1 MYARRTPTVV
11 QQVNNPTSRLYFL
24 NGPNAN
30 LYGLDSSGTYG
41 TESFPQIAQRCRSQ
55 AEELNVAL
63 DFRQTNHEGVLI
75 DWIQE
80 AGASKSGGIVLNA
93 GGYTHTSI
101 AIRDAVA
108 AVAVPVV
115 EVHISNIYARD
126 EFRHHSHIAPVAKAT
141 LAGFGVAGY
150 ELAIAGLAA
159 LLGQNQLASRAA
171 GKRKS

>member
-1 MYARRTPTVV
+1 MSSMSIVAPPLRMKKRNPRRTIGWLLSKVDARWLV
-11 QQVNNPTSRLYFL
+11 GFGFL
-24 NGPNAN
+24 TTA
-30 LYGLDSSGTYG
+30 LATFHMTGLSLD
-41 TESFPQIAQRCRSQ
+41 I
-55 AEELNVAL
+55 
-63 DFRQTNHEGVLI
+63 DFRQSNHEGELI

-108 AVAVPVV
+108 AVAVPVI